1 MDRVATWGVV
11 VVVCVA
17 RIGAQDQDF
26 SRIGIEDA
34 EGFRTVV
41 RRSCGGESGQSRKL
55 VKNPSLR

>member
-26 SRIGIEDA
+26 SRIGIEVG
-34 EGFRTVV
+34 GFADSVGSA
-41 RRSCGGESGQSRKL
+41 RRVTASASG
-55 VKNPSLR
+55 